1 MTAQAIAWA
10 VVFLLCGGWLAAAM
24 DHAVVDRLAGRPP
37 SGVWLTPLLAPL
49 HAAAADL
56 LRPVVHTE
64 HPDRLNSALAP
75 LLYLTLAAAG
85 VAVVPLSASGAIA
98 DLPAGIVWWGAV
110 ESLTVVA
117 VFLHGWSAN
126 SALPQIAAYRYV
138 AIGLPVML
146 VSMFVLIA
154 AALPAKSL
162 SVSTIVASQADLW
175 NVVRQPLG
183 LPLFLLLGLSL
194 SLRGPFNQGDSAD
207 LAGGTEAERSG
218 AARALWRGARLA
230 MAVSFAAMAS
240 ALFLGGPLGPWLPG
254 ALWMVLKTAFVLAL
268 LVAATHAFARLTPS
282 RLLTLLWTVLLPLS
296 FAGLVGA
303 GLLAAG

>member
-1 MTAQAIAWA
+1 MTAAAFFWAIA
-10 VVFLLCGGWLAAAM
+10 FLLVGGWLAAAM
-24 DHAVVDRLAGRPP
+24 DHAWAARLARRR
-37 SGVWLTPLLAPL
+37 SGNALLAPFR
-49 HAAAADL
+49 AAASDL
-56 LRPVVHTE
+56 LRPTIRTE
-64 HPDRLNSALAP
+64 HPDQLNWALAP
-75 LLYLTLAAAG
+75 LLYAVLAAAG
-85 VAVVPLSASGAIA
+85 LAVVPLSGAGAIA

-117 VFLHGWSAN
+117 VFLHGFAAN

-138 AIGLPVML
+138 AIGLPAML

-154 AALPAKSL
+154 AALPARSL
-162 SVSTIVASQADLW
+162 ALGAIVASQANLW

-240 ALFLGGPLGPWLPG
+240 AVFLGGPLGPWLPG
-254 ALWMVLKTAFVLAL
+254 PVWMALKTIFVLML
-268 LVAATHAFARLTPS
+268 LVAATHGIARLTPS
-282 RLLTLLWTVLLPLS
+282 RLLSLLWTVLLPLS
-296 FAGLVGA
+296 FAGLIGA
-303 GLLAAG
+303 GLLASLN

>member
-1 MTAQAIAWA
+1 MTAQAFGWA
-10 VVFLLCGGWLAAAM
+10 LAFLLCGGWLAAVM
-24 DHAVVDRLAGRPP
+24 DHAWVRRPARSR
-37 SGVWLTPLLAPL
+37 SGSVLLAPL
-49 HAAAADL
+49 RAAAADL
-56 LRPVVHTE
+56 LRPSIRTE
-64 HPDRLNSALAP
+64 HPDASNRLLAP
-75 LLYLTLAAAG
+75 LLYAVLAAAG
-85 VAVVPLSASGAIA
+85 LAVVPLSADGAIA

-146 VSMFVLIA
+146 VSMFVLIGVS
-154 AALPAKSL
+154 LPAKSL
-162 SVSTIVASQADLW
+162 AVGAIVASQGDLW

-194 SLRGPFNQGDSAD
+194 CLRGPFNQGDSAD
-207 LAGGTEAERSG
+207 LAGGTEVESSG

-230 MAVSFAAMAS
+230 MAVSFSAMAS
-240 ALFLGGPLGPWLPG
+240 AVFLGGPLGPWMPG
-254 ALWMVLKTAFVLAL
+254 ALWMALKTVFVLML
-268 LVAATHAFARLTPS
+268 LVAATHGIARLTPS
-282 RLLTLLWTVLLPLS
+282 RLLSVLWTVLLPLS

-303 GLLAAG
+303 GLLASR